1 MRNCHKIKFPFDKYK
16 RQISSEGI
24 NNIVQKTETVLVE
37 ACNAK
42 DKALKVKDA
51 PKWKTEKMSIVVF
64 DADDTGKYTDLPN
77 RDKTAFSIEYITNV
91 ELSVNDD
98 ELLMLASVLSD
109 PYFDSLEPYNQN
121 KYVKRIT
128 YENAEQSRTNPF
140 YQHYSNNI
148 DS

>member
-1 MRNCHKIKFPFDKYK
+1 MLEPRRYLN
-16 RQISSEGI
+16 
-24 NNIVQKTETVLVE
+24 
-37 ACNAK
+37 
-42 DKALKVKDA
+42 
-51 PKWKTEKMSIVVF
+51 
-64 DADDTGKYTDLPN
+64 
-77 RDKTAFSIEYITNV
+77 ITNV